1 MSQPSTHHLF
11 KTVPFAQ
18 SRRALRRA
26 WVAIALGAVCG
37 LASVT
42 VNAKPM
48 SESAIQSRTVRS
60 DEAGVVLQTRR
71 GDSLRTIA
79 QYYSVK
85 NNIPFKQAL
94 EVLTQTNQ
102 AQFPGGDPDR
112 MQVGAQ
118 IVLPKQGTA
127 ASESSKPE
135 PTVAAS
141 SANETTTASSAG
153 AAADATQAAIVPAA
167 PVAPTPSA
175 SPPQTE
181 QTVSTQVATTAA
193 QGGMAQLKA
202 WFLRV
207 PKSLWLV
214 IIPALLLSAFVWLM
228 MRGSRQGKDD
238 AATDDLTANE
248 ATEKVAPS
256 TVAPVQAEQVA
267 QTADQ
272 TPAPIIP
279 NAPEAALSVRS
290 NSVRADADKLIS
302 NETVDS
308 WLDGSETPTQVVAKS
323 VQSADAERPTVT
335 AVPAALQPPVIVESL
350 PAQAEASAQ
359 ADSVTIA
366 ETVTQTNHVAAQEK
380 TFSAE
385 VTDEVVD
392 VKPDAA
398 QEIELRFKQALHGL
412 TPEKLDLRST
422 SASKV
427 QLDTPAAAVTPIK
440 PVIPTVAPTMP
451 AKPVTVAATMPNT
464 AQTTATAAPSDS
476 GASGLN
482 VNHLLRQ
489 YANHTAEKSGQAVN
503 YYALAERTRLQK
515 WMSAQSMDD
524 LLDHAQK
531 AYAQAYPN
539 VAHHILNEV
548 ILRGNAAQST
558 QALDLRNQ
566 WHIQYLRQQAQESR
580 GH

>member
-1 MSQPSTHHLF
+1 MSQPSTRHLF

-18 SRRALRRA
+18 PRRALRRA
-26 WVAIALGAVCG
+26 WVAIALSAVCG

-60 DEAGVVLQTRR
+60 DEVGVVLQTRR

-267 QTADQ
+267 QAMDQ
-272 TPAPIIP
+272 TSAQIVPE
-279 NAPEAALSVRS
+279 APEAALSE
-290 NSVRADADKLIS
+290 RADSDKPIS

-308 WLDGSETPTQVVAKS
+308 WLDGSETPTQVVVES

-335 AVPAALQPPVIVESL
+335 AVPAAVQPPVIVESL

-359 ADSVTIA
+359 VDSVKTA

-380 TFSAE
+380 TLSAE
-385 VTDEVVD
+385 VADERVD
-392 VKPDAA
+392 VKPEAA

-427 QLDTPAAAVTPIK
+427 QFDTPAAAV
-440 PVIPTVAPTMP
+440 APTMP
-451 AKPVTVAATMPNT
+451 AVPVTVAATMLNT
-464 AQTTATAAPSDS
+464 TQTTATAAPSDS
-476 GASGLN
+476 GGSGLN

>member
-267 QTADQ
+267 QAMDQ
-272 TPAPIIP
+272 TSAQIVPE
-279 NAPEAALSVRS
+279 APEAALSE
-290 NSVRADADKLIS
+290 RADSDKPIS

-335 AVPAALQPPVIVESL
+335 AVLAAVQPPVIVESL

>member
-18 SRRALRRA
+18 SRRALRKA

-127 ASESSKPE
+127 ANESSKPE

-141 SANETTTASSAG
+141 SANETTAASSAG
-153 AAADATQAAIVPAA
+153 VAADATQAAIVHAV

-181 QTVSTQVATTAA
+181 PTVSTQVATTAA

-238 AATDDLTANE
+238 AATDDLTVNDV
-248 ATEKVAPS
+248 TEKVAPS

-267 QTADQ
+267 QTENQ
-272 TPAPIIP
+272 TPAQIVPE
-279 NAPEAALSVRS
+279 APEAALSE
-290 NSVRADADKLIS
+290 RADSDKPIS
-302 NETVDS
+302 NQTVDS

-335 AVPAALQPPVIVESL
+335 AVPAAVQPPVIVESL
-350 PAQAEASAQ
+350 PAQA
-359 ADSVTIA
+359 DSVAIT

-385 VTDEVVD
+385 VTDEVLD

-427 QLDTPAAAVTPIK
+427 QLDTPAAAVAPIK
-440 PVIPTVAPTMP
+440 PVIPMVAPTMP

-464 AQTTATAAPSDS
+464 AQTTATAAPNDS

>member
-167 PVAPTPSA
+167 PAAPTPSA

-267 QTADQ
+267 QAMDQ
-272 TPAPIIP
+272 TSAQIVPE
-279 NAPEAALSVRS
+279 APEAALSE
-290 NSVRADADKLIS
+290 RADSDKPIS

>member
-141 SANETTTASSAG
+141 SANETTAASSAG
-153 AAADATQAAIVPAA
+153 VAADATQAAIVHAV

-181 QTVSTQVATTAA
+181 PTVSTQVATTAA

-267 QTADQ
+267 QAMDQ
-272 TPAPIIP
+272 TSAQIVPE
-279 NAPEAALSVRS
+279 APEAALSE
-290 NSVRADADKLIS
+290 RADSDKPIS
-302 NETVDS
+302 NQTVDS

-335 AVPAALQPPVIVESL
+335 AVPAAVQPPVIVESL
-350 PAQAEASAQ
+350 PAQA
-359 ADSVTIA
+359 DSVAIT

-427 QLDTPAAAVTPIK
+427 QLDTPAAAVAPIK
-440 PVIPTVAPTMP
+440 PVIPMVAPTMP

-464 AQTTATAAPSDS
+464 AQTTATAAPNDS

>member
-1 MSQPSTHHLF
+1 MSQPTTPPRLNI
-11 KTVPFAQ
+11 VPFAQ
-18 SRRALRRA
+18 PRRALRRA
-26 WVAIALGAVCG
+26 WVALVLGAVCG
-37 LASVT
+37 LATVT
-42 VNAKPM
+42 ANAKPM
-48 SESAIQSRTVRS
+48 SESAIQSRVIRS

-85 NNIPFKQAL
+85 NNIPFKHAL

-118 IVLPKQGTA
+118 IILPKQDGATV
-127 ASESSKPE
+127 SENSKAE
-135 PTVAAS
+135 PTTVVA
-141 SANETTTASSAG
+141 NPVTETTVAPSVGASDSASVSASAG
-153 AAADATQAAIVPAA
+153 ASIGASANATQTA
-167 PVAPTPSA
+167 PL
-175 SPPQTE
+175 PQTE
-181 QTVSTQVATTAA
+181 PNASTHAETVVA
-193 QGGMAQLKA
+193 QGGVAQLKA

-214 IIPALLLSAFVWLM
+214 IIPALLLSALVGLM
-228 MRGSRQGKDD
+228 MRGSRHGKDD
-238 AATDDLTANE
+238 ESTDLMASDAV
-248 ATEKVAPS
+248 EKNTPS
-256 TVAPVQAEQVA
+256 TAVSPAV
-267 QTADQ
+267 DQ
-272 TPAPIIP
+272 TPAPI
-279 NAPEAALSVRS
+279 AVQAAVSVRS
-290 NSVRADADKLIS
+290 HSDKLIS
-302 NETVDS
+302 DEAVDS
-308 WLDGSETPTQVVAKS
+308 WLNGSETPAQVVAAS
-323 VQSADAERPTVT
+323 TQAAESAVAV
-335 AVPAALQPPVIVESL
+335 VPAVQAPMTTESSTE
-350 PAQAEASAQ
+350 PEVTIAQAEFAQ
-359 ADSVTIA
+359 TAPAGSVGTSHAVAQDETSGKNVAD
-366 ETVTQTNHVAAQEK
+366 ETL
-380 TFSAE
+380 
-385 VTDEVVD
+385 D
-392 VKPDAA
+392 VMPEAA

-427 QLDTPAAAVTPIK
+427 QLDMPVT
-440 PVIPTVAPTMP
+440 TVVPTMP
-451 AKPVTVAATMPNT
+451 ATPHTATPTVASANTMPASSAAST
-464 AQTTATAAPSDS
+464 APSDS
-476 GASGLN
+476 GTSGLN

-515 WMSAQSMDD
+515 WMSAQSIDD

>member
-153 AAADATQAAIVPAA
+153 AAADATQAAIVHAV

-267 QTADQ
+267 QAMDQ
-272 TPAPIIP
+272 TSAQIVPE
-279 NAPEAALSVRS
+279 APEAALSE
-290 NSVRADADKLIS
+290 RADSDKPIS

>member
-1 MSQPSTHHLF
+1 MSQPSTRHLF

-18 SRRALRRA
+18 PRRALRRA
-26 WVAIALGAVCG
+26 WVAIALSAVCG

-141 SANETTTASSAG
+141 SANETTAASSAG
-153 AAADATQAAIVPAA
+153 AATNATQAAIVPAA
-167 PVAPTPSA
+167 PAAPAPSA

-181 QTVSTQVATTAA
+181 PTVSTQAETTTAA

-207 PKSLWLV
+207 PQSLWLV
-214 IIPALLLSAFVWLM
+214 IIPALLLSILVWLM

-238 AATDDLTANE
+238 VATDDVTANE
-248 ATEKVAPS
+248 TTETVTPS
-256 TVAPVQAEQVA
+256 TVAPIQAEQVAEQAA

-308 WLDGSETPTQVVAKS
+308 WLDGSETPTQVVVES

-335 AVPAALQPPVIVESL
+335 AVPAAVQPPVIVESL
-350 PAQAEASAQ
+350 PAQA
-359 ADSVTIA
+359 DSVAIT

-385 VTDEVVD
+385 VTDEVLD

-427 QLDTPAAAVTPIK
+427 QFDTPAAAV
-440 PVIPTVAPTMP
+440 APTMP
-451 AKPVTVAATMPNT
+451 AVPVTVAATMLNT
-464 AQTTATAAPSDS
+464 TQTTATAAPSDS
-476 GASGLN
+476 GGSGLN

>member
-267 QTADQ
+267 QAMDQ
-272 TPAPIIP
+272 TSAQIVPE
-279 NAPEAALSVRS
+279 APEAALSE
-290 NSVRADADKLIS
+290 RADSDKPIS

-427 QLDTPAAAVTPIK
+427 QLDTPAAAVAPIK
-440 PVIPTVAPTMP
+440 PVIPMVAPTMP

>member
-18 SRRALRRA
+18 SRRALRKA

-141 SANETTTASSAG
+141 SANETTAASSAG
-153 AAADATQAAIVPAA
+153 VAADATQAAIVHAV

-181 QTVSTQVATTAA
+181 PTVSTQVATTAA

-238 AATDDLTANE
+238 AATDDLTVNDV
-248 ATEKVAPS
+248 TEKVAPS

-267 QTADQ
+267 QTENQ
-272 TPAPIIP
+272 TPAQIVPE
-279 NAPEAALSVRS
+279 APEAALSE
-290 NSVRADADKLIS
+290 RADSDKPIS
-302 NETVDS
+302 NQTVDS

-335 AVPAALQPPVIVESL
+335 AVPAAVQPPVIVESL
-350 PAQAEASAQ
+350 PAQA
-359 ADSVTIA
+359 DSVAIT

-385 VTDEVVD
+385 VTDEVLD

-427 QLDTPAAAVTPIK
+427 QLDTPAAAVAPIK
-440 PVIPTVAPTMP
+440 PVIPMVAPTMP

-464 AQTTATAAPSDS
+464 AQTTATAAPNDS

>member
-153 AAADATQAAIVPAA
+153 AAADATQAAIVHAV

-181 QTVSTQVATTAA
+181 PTVSTQVATTAA

-267 QTADQ
+267 QAMDQ
-272 TPAPIIP
+272 TSAQIVPE
-279 NAPEAALSVRS
+279 APEAALSE
-290 NSVRADADKLIS
+290 RADSDKPIS

>member
-18 SRRALRRA
+18 PRRALRRA
-26 WVAIALGAVCG
+26 WVAIALSAVCG

-60 DEAGVVLQTRR
+60 DEVGVVLQTRR

-94 EVLTQTNQ
+94 EILTQTNQ

-267 QTADQ
+267 QAMDQ
-272 TPAPIIP
+272 TSAQIVPE
-279 NAPEAALSVRS
+279 APEAALSE
-290 NSVRADADKLIS
+290 RADSDKPIS

>member
-267 QTADQ
+267 QTENQ
-272 TPAPIIP
+272 TPAQIVPE
-279 NAPEAALSVRS
+279 APEAALSE
-290 NSVRADADKLIS
+290 RADSDKPIS

-335 AVPAALQPPVIVESL
+335 AVPAAVQPPVIVESL
-350 PAQAEASAQ
+350 PAQA
-359 ADSVTIA
+359 DSVAIT

-385 VTDEVVD
+385 VTDEVLD

>member
-141 SANETTTASSAG
+141 SANETTAASSAG
-153 AAADATQAAIVPAA
+153 VAADATQAAIVHAV

-181 QTVSTQVATTAA
+181 PTVSTQVATTAA

-238 AATDDLTANE
+238 AATDDLTVNDV
-248 ATEKVAPS
+248 TEKVAPS

-267 QTADQ
+267 QTENQ
-272 TPAPIIP
+272 TPAQIVPE
-279 NAPEAALSVRS
+279 APEAALSE
-290 NSVRADADKLIS
+290 RADSDKPIS
-302 NETVDS
+302 NQTVDS

-335 AVPAALQPPVIVESL
+335 AVPAAVQPPVIVESL
-350 PAQAEASAQ
+350 PAQA
-359 ADSVTIA
+359 DSVAIT

-385 VTDEVVD
+385 VTDEVLD

-427 QLDTPAAAVTPIK
+427 QLDTPAAAVAPIK
-440 PVIPTVAPTMP
+440 PVIPMVAPTMP

-464 AQTTATAAPSDS
+464 AQTTATAAPNDS

>member
-1 MSQPSTHHLF
+1 MSQPTTHQRLN
-11 KTVPFAQ
+11 TVPFAQ
-18 SRRALRRA
+18 PRRALRRA
-26 WVAIALGAVCG
+26 WVALVLGAVCG
-37 LASVT
+37 LATVT
-42 VNAKPM
+42 ANAKPM
-48 SESAIQSRTVRS
+48 SESAIQSRVIRS

-85 NNIPFKQAL
+85 NNIPFKHAL
-94 EVLTQTNQ
+94 AVLTQTNQ

-118 IVLPKQGTA
+118 IILPKQNGA
-127 ASESSKPE
+127 KVGENSETE
-135 PTVAAS
+135 PTAVVANPVTETTVAPSACAS
-141 SANETTTASSAG
+141 MSASANG
-153 AAADATQAAIVPAA
+153 TQTA
-167 PVAPTPSA
+167 PVPKTEASTQSVPPSQVELTAPTH
-175 SPPQTE
+175 TD
-181 QTVSTQVATTAA
+181 TVVA
-193 QGGMAQLKA
+193 QGGVAQLKA
-202 WFLRV
+202 WLLRV

-214 IIPALLLSAFVWLM
+214 IIPALLLSALVGLM
-228 MRGSRQGKDD
+228 MRGSRHGKDHKSTDLMASD
-238 AATDDLTANE
+238 AV
-248 ATEKVAPS
+248 EKNVPS
-256 TVAPVQAEQVA
+256 T
-267 QTADQ
+267 TAVSPAVDQ
-272 TPAPIIP
+272 TLAPI
-279 NAPEAALSVRS
+279 AAQAAISA
-290 NSVRADADKLIS
+290 RAHSDKLIS
-302 NETVDS
+302 DEAVDS
-308 WLDGSETPTQVVAKS
+308 WLNGSETPAQVVAAS
-323 VQSADAERPTVT
+323 TQAAESAVAVVPAVQAPKTTEPQTAPEVT
-335 AVPAALQPPVIVESL
+335 AAQVELAKTAPVVAVETSHAVEQDEEL
-350 PAQAEASAQ
+350 GKNV
-359 ADSVTIA
+359 AD
-366 ETVTQTNHVAAQEK
+366 ETL
-380 TFSAE
+380 
-385 VTDEVVD
+385 D
-392 VKPDAA
+392 VKPEAA

-427 QLDTPAAAVTPIK
+427 QLDMPVT
-440 PVIPTVAPTMP
+440 TVTPTMP
-451 AKPVTVAATMPNT
+451 AAPHTATPTAASTNTMPASSVT
-464 AQTTATAAPSDS
+464 STAPSDS
-476 GASGLN
+476 GTSGLN

-515 WMSAQSMDD
+515 WMSAQSIDD

>member
-1 MSQPSTHHLF
+1 MSQPSTRHLF

-18 SRRALRRA
+18 PRRALRRA
-26 WVAIALGAVCG
+26 WVAIALSAVCG

-60 DEAGVVLQTRR
+60 DEVGVVLQTRR

-238 AATDDLTANE
+238 AATDDLTVNDV
-248 ATEKVAPS
+248 TEKVAPS

-267 QTADQ
+267 QTENQ
-272 TPAPIIP
+272 TPAQIVPE
-279 NAPEAALSVRS
+279 APEAALSE
-290 NSVRADADKLIS
+290 RADSDKPIS

-335 AVPAALQPPVIVESL
+335 AVPAAVQPPVIVESL
-350 PAQAEASAQ
+350 PAQA
-359 ADSVTIA
+359 DSVAIT

-427 QLDTPAAAVTPIK
+427 QLDTPAAAVAPIK
-440 PVIPTVAPTMP
+440 PVIPMVAPTMP

>member
-238 AATDDLTANE
+238 AATDDLTVNDV
-248 ATEKVAPS
+248 TEKVAPS

-267 QTADQ
+267 QAMDQ
-272 TPAPIIP
+272 TSAQIVPE
-279 NAPEAALSVRS
+279 APEAALSE
-290 NSVRADADKLIS
+290 RADSDKPIS

-464 AQTTATAAPSDS
+464 AQTTATAAPNDS

>member
-267 QTADQ
+267 QAMDQ
-272 TPAPIIP
+272 TSAQIVPET
-279 NAPEAALSVRS
+279 PEAALSE
-290 NSVRADADKLIS
+290 RADSDKPIS

>member
-18 SRRALRRA
+18 SRRALRKA

-153 AAADATQAAIVPAA
+153 AAADATQAAIVHAV

-181 QTVSTQVATTAA
+181 PTVSTQVATTAA

-267 QTADQ
+267 QAMDQ
-272 TPAPIIP
+272 TSAQIVPE
-279 NAPEAALSVRS
+279 APEAALSE
-290 NSVRADADKLIS
+290 RADSDKPIS

>member
-238 AATDDLTANE
+238 AATDDLTVNDV
-248 ATEKVAPS
+248 TEKVAPS

-267 QTADQ
+267 QTENQ
-272 TPAPIIP
+272 TPAQIVPE
-279 NAPEAALSVRS
+279 APEAALSE
-290 NSVRADADKLIS
+290 RADSDKPIS

-385 VTDEVVD
+385 VTDEVLD

>member
-1 MSQPSTHHLF
+1 MSQPTTPPRLN
-11 KTVPFAQ
+11 TVPFAQ
-18 SRRALRRA
+18 LRRALRRA
-26 WVAIALGAVCG
+26 WVALVLGAVCG
-37 LASVT
+37 LATVT
-42 VNAKPM
+42 ANAKPM
-48 SESAIQSRTVRS
+48 SESAIQSRVIRS
-60 DEAGVVLQTRR
+60 DEAGMVLQTRR

-85 NNIPFKQAL
+85 NNIPFKHAL

-118 IVLPKQGTA
+118 IILPKQNGA
-127 ASESSKPE
+127 AVSENSKTE
-135 PTVAAS
+135 PTTVVA
-141 SANETTTASSAG
+141 NPVTETTVAPSVGASVSASAG
-153 AAADATQAAIVPAA
+153 ASIGASANATQTA
-167 PVAPTPSA
+167 P
-175 SPPQTE
+175 PPQTE
-181 QTVSTQVATTAA
+181 PTTPTHTETVVA
-193 QGGMAQLKA
+193 QGGVAQLKA
-202 WFLRV
+202 WLLRV

-214 IIPALLLSAFVWLM
+214 IIPALLLSALVGLM

-238 AATDDLTANE
+238 ESTDLMASDAL
-248 ATEKVAPS
+248 EKNAPS
-256 TVAPVQAEQVA
+256 TTAVSPVV
-267 QTADQ
+267 DQ
-272 TPAPIIP
+272 TPAPI
-279 NAPEAALSVRS
+279 AAQAAVSVRS
-290 NSVRADADKLIS
+290 HSDKLIS
-302 NETVDS
+302 DEAVDS
-308 WLDGSETPTQVVAKS
+308 WLNGSETPAQVAAASTQAAESAVAVV
-323 VQSADAERPTVT
+323 P
-335 AVPAALQPPVIVESL
+335 AVPAPMTTTEPSTAPEVTT
-350 PAQAEASAQ
+350 AQAEFAKTSPAVAVETSHAVAQ
-359 ADSVTIA
+359 DETSGKNVAD
-366 ETVTQTNHVAAQEK
+366 ETL
-380 TFSAE
+380 
-385 VTDEVVD
+385 D
-392 VKPDAA
+392 VKPEAA

-427 QLDTPAAAVTPIK
+427 QLDMPVT
-440 PVIPTVAPTMP
+440 TVTPTMP
-451 AKPVTVAATMPNT
+451 AAPHTATPTAASANTMPASSAAST
-464 AQTTATAAPSDS
+464 APSDS
-476 GASGLN
+476 GTSGLN

-515 WMSAQSMDD
+515 WMSAQSIDD

>member
-1 MSQPSTHHLF
+1 M
-11 KTVPFAQ
+11 
-18 SRRALRRA
+18 
-26 WVAIALGAVCG
+26 
-37 LASVT
+37 
-42 VNAKPM
+42 
-48 SESAIQSRTVRS
+48 
-60 DEAGVVLQTRR
+60 
-71 GDSLRTIA
+71 
-79 QYYSVK
+79 
-85 NNIPFKQAL
+85 
-94 EVLTQTNQ
+94 
-102 AQFPGGDPDR
+102 
-112 MQVGAQ
+112 
-118 IVLPKQGTA
+118 
-127 ASESSKPE
+127 
-135 PTVAAS
+135 
-141 SANETTTASSAG
+141 
-153 AAADATQAAIVPAA
+153 
-167 PVAPTPSA
+167 
-175 SPPQTE
+175 
-181 QTVSTQVATTAA
+181 
-193 QGGMAQLKA
+193 
-202 WFLRV
+202 
-207 PKSLWLV
+207 
-214 IIPALLLSAFVWLM
+214 
-228 MRGSRQGKDD
+228 
-238 AATDDLTANE
+238 
-248 ATEKVAPS
+248 
-256 TVAPVQAEQVA
+256 
-267 QTADQ
+267 
-272 TPAPIIP
+272 
-279 NAPEAALSVRS
+279 
-290 NSVRADADKLIS
+290 
-302 NETVDS
+302 DS
-308 WLDGSETPTQVVAKS
+308 WLDGSETPTQVVAES
-323 VQSADAERPTVT
+323 VQSVDAERPTVT
-335 AVPAALQPPVIVESL
+335 AVPAAVQPPVIVESL

-427 QLDTPAAAVTPIK
+427 QFDTSAAA
-440 PVIPTVAPTMP
+440 VAPTMP
-451 AKPVTVAATMPNT
+451 AVPVTVAATMSKAT
-464 AQTTATAAPSDS
+464 QTTATAAPSDS

>member
-238 AATDDLTANE
+238 VATDDLTVNE
-248 ATEKVAPS
+248 ATEKVTPS

-267 QTADQ
+267 QAMDQ
-272 TPAPIIP
+272 TSAQIVPE
-279 NAPEAALSVRS
+279 APEAALSE
-290 NSVRADADKLIS
+290 RADSDKPIS
-302 NETVDS
+302 NQTVDS

-335 AVPAALQPPVIVESL
+335 AVPAAVQPPVIVESL

>member
-267 QTADQ
+267 QTENQ
-272 TPAPIIP
+272 TPAQIVPE
-279 NAPEAALSVRS
+279 APEAALSE
-290 NSVRADADKLIS
+290 RADSDKPIS
-302 NETVDS
+302 NQTVDS

-385 VTDEVVD
+385 VTDEVLD

>member
-267 QTADQ
+267 QAMDQ
-272 TPAPIIP
+272 TSAQIVPE
-279 NAPEAALSVRS
+279 APEAALSE
-290 NSVRADADKLIS
+290 RADSDKPIS
-302 NETVDS
+302 NQTVDS

-427 QLDTPAAAVTPIK
+427 QLDTPAAAVAPIK
-440 PVIPTVAPTMP
+440 PVIPMVAPTMP

>member
-267 QTADQ
+267 QAMDQ
-272 TPAPIIP
+272 TSAQIVPE
-279 NAPEAALSVRS
+279 APEAALSE
-290 NSVRADADKLIS
+290 RADSDKPIS

-380 TFSAE
+380 TFSAV

>member
-141 SANETTTASSAG
+141 SANETTAASSAG
-153 AAADATQAAIVPAA
+153 AAADATQAAIVHAV

-181 QTVSTQVATTAA
+181 PTVSTQVATTAA

-267 QTADQ
+267 QAMDQ
-272 TPAPIIP
+272 TSAQIVPE
-279 NAPEAALSVRS
+279 APEAALSE
-290 NSVRADADKLIS
+290 RADSDKPIS

-427 QLDTPAAAVTPIK
+427 QLDTPAAAVAPIK

>member
-60 DEAGVVLQTRR
+60 DEVGVVLQTRR

-94 EVLTQTNQ
+94 EILTQTNQ

-267 QTADQ
+267 QAMDQ
-272 TPAPIIP
+272 TSAQIVPE
-279 NAPEAALSVRS
+279 APEAALSE
-290 NSVRADADKLIS
+290 RADSDKPIS

>member
-181 QTVSTQVATTAA
+181 QTVSTQGATTAA

-267 QTADQ
+267 QAMDQ
-272 TPAPIIP
+272 TSAQIVPE
-279 NAPEAALSVRS
+279 APEAALSE
-290 NSVRADADKLIS
+290 RADSDKPIS

-464 AQTTATAAPSDS
+464 AQTTATAAPNDS

>member
-267 QTADQ
+267 QTENQ
-272 TPAPIIP
+272 TPAQIVPE
-279 NAPEAALSVRS
+279 APEAALSE
-290 NSVRADADKLIS
+290 RADSDKPIS

-335 AVPAALQPPVIVESL
+335 AVPAAVQPPVIVESL

>member
-18 SRRALRRA
+18 SRRALRKA

-127 ASESSKPE
+127 ANESSKPE

-238 AATDDLTANE
+238 AATDDLTVNDV
-248 ATEKVAPS
+248 TEKVAPS

-267 QTADQ
+267 QAMDQ
-272 TPAPIIP
+272 TSAQIVPE
-279 NAPEAALSVRS
+279 APEAALSE
-290 NSVRADADKLIS
+290 RADSDKPIS

>member
-267 QTADQ
+267 QAMDQ
-272 TPAPIIP
+272 TSAQIVPE
-279 NAPEAALSVRS
+279 APEAALSE
-290 NSVRADADKLIS
+290 RADSDKPIS

-335 AVPAALQPPVIVESL
+335 AVPAAVQPPVIVESL

-427 QLDTPAAAVTPIK
+427 QLDTPAAAVAPIK

>member
-267 QTADQ
+267 QAMDQ
-272 TPAPIIP
+272 TSAQIVPE
-279 NAPEAALSVRS
+279 APEAALSE
-290 NSVRADADKLIS
+290 RADSDKPIS

-359 ADSVTIA
+359 ADSVKTA

-380 TFSAE
+380 TLSAE
-385 VTDEVVD
+385 VADERVD
-392 VKPDAA
+392 VKPEAA

>member
-1 MSQPSTHHLF
+1 MSQPSTRHLF

-18 SRRALRRA
+18 PRRALRRA
-26 WVAIALGAVCG
+26 WVAIALSAVCG

-60 DEAGVVLQTRR
+60 DEVGVVLQTRR

-94 EVLTQTNQ
+94 EILTQTNQ

-141 SANETTTASSAG
+141 SANETTAASSAG
-153 AAADATQAAIVPAA
+153 AATNATQAAIVPAA
-167 PVAPTPSA
+167 PAAPAPSA

-181 QTVSTQVATTAA
+181 PTVSTQAETTTAA

-238 AATDDLTANE
+238 GATDDLTANE
-248 ATEKVAPS
+248 ATEKVTPS
-256 TVAPVQAEQVA
+256 TVAPIQAEQVA
-267 QTADQ
+267 QQVAQTVDQ

-290 NSVRADADKLIS
+290 DSTHADADKLIS

-308 WLDGSETPTQVVAKS
+308 WLDGSETPTQVVAES
-323 VQSADAERPTVT
+323 VQSVDAERPTVT
-335 AVPAALQPPVIVESL
+335 AVPAAVQPPVIVESL

-359 ADSVTIA
+359 VDSVKTA

-380 TFSAE
+380 TLSAE
-385 VTDEVVD
+385 VADERVD
-392 VKPDAA
+392 VKPEAA

-427 QLDTPAAAVTPIK
+427 QFDTSAAA
-440 PVIPTVAPTMP
+440 VAPTMP
-451 AKPVTVAATMPNT
+451 AVPVTVAATMSKAT
-464 AQTTATAAPSDS
+464 QTTATAAPSDS

>member
-1 MSQPSTHHLF
+1 MSQPSTRHLF

-18 SRRALRRA
+18 PRRALRRA
-26 WVAIALGAVCG
+26 WVAIALSAVCG

-60 DEAGVVLQTRR
+60 DEVGVVLQTRR

-94 EVLTQTNQ
+94 EILTQTNQ

-141 SANETTTASSAG
+141 SANETTAASSAG

-167 PVAPTPSA
+167 PAAPTPSA

-181 QTVSTQVATTAA
+181 PTVSTQVATTAA

-267 QTADQ
+267 QAMDQ
-272 TPAPIIP
+272 TSAQIVPE
-279 NAPEAALSVRS
+279 APEAALSE
-290 NSVRADADKLIS
+290 RADSDKPIS

-385 VTDEVVD
+385 VTDEVLD

-427 QLDTPAAAVTPIK
+427 QLDTPAAAVAPIK
-440 PVIPTVAPTMP
+440 PVIPMVAPTMP

>member
-127 ASESSKPE
+127 ANESSKPE

-141 SANETTTASSAG
+141 SANETTAASSAG
-153 AAADATQAAIVPAA
+153 VAADATQAAIVHAV

-181 QTVSTQVATTAA
+181 PTVSTQVATTAA

-267 QTADQ
+267 QAMDQ
-272 TPAPIIP
+272 TSAQIVPE
-279 NAPEAALSVRS
+279 APEAALSE
-290 NSVRADADKLIS
+290 RADSDKPIS
-302 NETVDS
+302 DETVDS

>member
-127 ASESSKPE
+127 ANESSKPE

-238 AATDDLTANE
+238 AATDDLTVNDV
-248 ATEKVAPS
+248 TEKVAPS

-267 QTADQ
+267 QTENQ
-272 TPAPIIP
+272 TPAQIVPE
-279 NAPEAALSVRS
+279 APEAALSE
-290 NSVRADADKLIS
+290 RADSDKPIS
-302 NETVDS
+302 NQTVDS

-385 VTDEVVD
+385 VTDEVLD

>member
-60 DEAGVVLQTRR
+60 DEVGVVLQTRR

-141 SANETTTASSAG
+141 SANETTAASSAG

-267 QTADQ
+267 QAMDQ
-272 TPAPIIP
+272 TSAQIVPE
-279 NAPEAALSVRS
+279 APEAALSE
-290 NSVRADADKLIS
+290 RADSDKPIS

-427 QLDTPAAAVTPIK
+427 QLDTPAAAVAPIK
-440 PVIPTVAPTMP
+440 PVIPMVAPTMP

>member
-1 MSQPSTHHLF
+1 MSQPSTRHLF

-18 SRRALRRA
+18 PRRALRRA
-26 WVAIALGAVCG
+26 WVAIALSAVCG

-60 DEAGVVLQTRR
+60 DEVGVVLQTRR

-141 SANETTTASSAG
+141 SANETTAASSAG
-153 AAADATQAAIVPAA
+153 VAADATQAAIVHAV

-181 QTVSTQVATTAA
+181 PTVSTQVATTAA

-207 PKSLWLV
+207 PQSLWLV
-214 IIPALLLSAFVWLM
+214 IIPALLLSILVWLM

-238 AATDDLTANE
+238 VATDDLTVNE
-248 ATEKVAPS
+248 ATEKVTPS
-256 TVAPVQAEQVA
+256 TVAPAQAEQAA
-267 QTADQ
+267 QTENQ
-272 TPAPIIP
+272 TPAQIVPE
-279 NAPEAALSVRS
+279 APEAALSE
-290 NSVRADADKLIS
+290 RADSDKPIS
-302 NETVDS
+302 NQTVDS
-308 WLDGSETPTQVVAKS
+308 WLDGSETPTQVVVES

-335 AVPAALQPPVIVESL
+335 AVPAAVQPPVIVESL
-350 PAQAEASAQ
+350 PAQA
-359 ADSVTIA
+359 DSVAIT

-385 VTDEVVD
+385 VTDEVLD

-427 QLDTPAAAVTPIK
+427 QLDTPAAAVAPIK
-440 PVIPTVAPTMP
+440 PVIPMVAPTMP

-464 AQTTATAAPSDS
+464 AQTTATAAPNDS

>member
-267 QTADQ
+267 QAMDQ
-272 TPAPIIP
+272 TSAQIVPE
-279 NAPEAALSVRS
+279 APEAALSE
-290 NSVRADADKLIS
+290 RADSDKPIS

-366 ETVTQTNHVAAQEK
+366 ETVTPTNHVAAQET